1 MMQLVI
7 KMEIR
12 NLQTFLKV
20 AALGNFTHAGDALGY
35 SQANI
40 SAQIKQLETEVGV
53 PLFNRIG
60 RGVTLTQFGETLLP
74 YANRI
79 VSTAQ
84 EMQTLLRPDAEL
96 SGTLRVGMVESLF
109 DCVHAAVLSDYHR
122 RFPRMKIQLTVDATQ
137 TLKEKLQKGSI
148 DLACLI
154 DAPSADTEWNRLYGA
169 QTEVVVAAN
178 PKHPLVGQED
188 LTLADLKGQQWVLM
202 EESAP
207 YSVEFHAALGR
218 ADVGIEPFLTMQ
230 SARAACEMVQREP
243 VLSLL
248 PVYTIRSAVATG
260 QIVIL
265 PLRELQLRQTVQI
278 LLHRGKAPIPQIL
291 GFAEE
296 AEKALSALI

>member
-1 MMQLVI
+1 MN
-7 KMEIR
+7 MEIR

-20 AALGNFTHAGDALGY
+20 AALGNFTHAGEALGY

-40 SAQIKQLETEVGV
+40 SAQIKQLESEVGV

-74 YANRI
+74 YASRI
-79 VSTAQ
+79 VSTAE

-96 SGTLRVGMVESLF
+96 TGTLRVGMVESLF
-109 DCVHAAVLSDYHR
+109 DCVHAGVLSDYHR
-122 RFPRMKIQLTVDATQ
+122 RFPRVKIALTVDATQ
-137 TLKEKLQKGSI
+137 TLKEKLQKGTI

-154 DAPSADTEWNRLYGA
+154 DAPSAEAEWNRLYSA

-178 PKHPLVGQED
+178 PSHPLAGRRSV
-188 LTLADLKGQQWVLM
+188 TLSDLKGQQWVLM

-207 YSVEFHAALGR
+207 YSVEFHAALDR
-218 ADVGIEPFLTMQ
+218 AEVGIEPFLTMQ

-248 PVYTIRSAVATG
+248 PIYTIRSAVSDG
-260 QIVIL
+260 RIVVL
-265 PLRELQLRQTVQI
+265 PLRELHLQQTVQI
-278 LLHRGKAPIPQIL
+278 LLHRGKAPVPQIL

-296 AEKALSALI
+296 TQRALSRLV